1 MKTVQREKVRTLAND
16 IMQQCQK
23 QGFTIQDMESLMLL
37 ISLRLNESKRIAQE
51 KALDYAFLFKP
62 Y

>member
-1 MKTVQREKVRTLAND
+1 MDEKVKALAND

-37 ISLRLNESKRIAQE
+37 ISLRLNESKRIAQK
-51 KALDYAFLFKP
+51 KALDCAFFFFF

>member
-1 MKTVQREKVRTLAND
+1 MDEKVKALAND

-37 ISLRLNESKRIAQE
+37 ISLRLNESKRIAKK
-51 KALDYAFLFKP
+51 KALDCAFLFKP

>member
-1 MKTVQREKVRTLAND
+1 MQREKVRTLAND

-23 QGFTIQDMESLMLL
+23 QGFTIQDVESLMLL
-37 ISLRLNESKRIAQE
+37 ISLRLNESRRIAQE